1 MAKWDRRQFLRGVM
15 AAVAQMTASVAV
27 ASELPRRGSVRAV
40 EPTPLPVT
48 PHTQPTSS
56 PADAR
61 IAAPAPDGMSHEL
74 GSILPPGQRFGQW
87 RVVAV
92 HAVKMGAV
100 PIILETRSGT
110 RFQVDVLRRDGPTRA
125 RRGISETR
133 SHALYLANVGRGSTP
148 TPEEH
153 GLGVMWLA
161 ALLRAREHHVRPPT
175 LLTLRDR
182 LTRFPDGKFNSLN
195 HSPTGSAVDPIA
207 QTSPKTPQM
216 PVT

>member
-40 EPTPLPVT
+40 EATPLPVT
-48 PHTQPTSS
+48 PHTQPTSPTAEAS
-56 PADAR
+56 AAR
-61 IAAPAPDGMSHEL
+61 TAAPAPDGMAHEL

-110 RFQVDVLRRDGPTRA
+110 RFQVDVLRRDGATQA

-133 SHALYLANVGRGSTP
+133 RHALYLANVGRGSTP
-148 TPEEH
+148 TQEDH

-161 ALLRAREHHVRPPT
+161 ALLRAREHHIQPPT

-182 LTRFPDGKFNSLN
+182 LSRFPDGKFNSLN
-195 HSPTGSAVDPIA
+195 HSPAATDSATGPTA
-207 QTSPKTPQM
+207 
-216 PVT
+216 